1 MTLIPTFEIGVWN
14 AWILMLLV
22 SLYILLS
29 VRIFKNVGKRI
40 AHGEEE
46 KKFGMF
52 VALLFFIL
60 LIYSIFLPLKLGKV
74 WFYIGLA
81 IYLLGLIICTIA
93 IANVA
98 ATPEGDPFTKGMY
111 RYSRHPLSL
120 GMILIFEAVGIA
132 SASWLFLLLSAKI
145 TVITHFMV
153 VTEERS
159 CLEKFGD
166 SYREYMDKTPRWIGI
181 PKS

>member
-1 MTLIPTFEIGVWN
+1 MSLIPAFEIGVWN
-14 AWILMLLV
+14 AWIFMLLIF
-22 SLYILLS
+22 LYILLS
-29 VRIFKNVGKRI
+29 VQIFKNVGERI

-52 VALLFFIL
+52 VAFLFSVL
-60 LIYSIFLPLKLGKV
+60 LIYSIFLPLKLGKA
-74 WFYIGLA
+74 WFYMGLA
-81 IYLLGLIICTIA
+81 IYLLGSIICTIA

-98 ATPEGDPFTKGMY
+98 ATPEGDPFMKGMY

-120 GMILIFEAVGIA
+120 GMILIFLGVGIA

-153 VTEERS
+153 VTEEHS
-159 CLEKFGD
+159 CLNKFGD
-166 SYREYMDKTPRWIGI
+166 SYRKYMNRTQ
-181 PKS
+181 